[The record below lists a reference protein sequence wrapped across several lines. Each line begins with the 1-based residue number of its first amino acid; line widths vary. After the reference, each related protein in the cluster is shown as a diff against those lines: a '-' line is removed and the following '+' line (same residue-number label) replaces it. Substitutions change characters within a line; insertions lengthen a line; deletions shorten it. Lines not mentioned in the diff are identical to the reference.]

1 MMLKNKSKNDISIY
15 ERIHGRNI
23 MTAFES
29 NDANRRRPYT
39 TISPQL
45 SQHTEKVR
53 KIIKSSLNP

>member
-1 MMLKNKSKNDISIY
+1 
-15 ERIHGRNI
+15 

-29 NDANRRRPYT
+29 NDSNRRRPYT